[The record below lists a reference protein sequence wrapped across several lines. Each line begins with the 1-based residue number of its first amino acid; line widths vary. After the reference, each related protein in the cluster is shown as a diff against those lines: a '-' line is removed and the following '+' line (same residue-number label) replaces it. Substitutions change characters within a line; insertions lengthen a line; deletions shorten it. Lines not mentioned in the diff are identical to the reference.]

1 MSAEGTKERIH
12 YYMDWIRLLWAGM
25 LLNGSGII
33 GLTLNLDSWL
43 KIILFV
49 GGFVLEGAF
58 GVLIFLV
65 HRRVDAL
72 ITKLEEGP

>member
-1 MSAEGTKERIH
+1 
-12 YYMDWIRLLWAGM
+12 M
-25 LLNGSGII
+25 LLNGSGVI

-43 KIILFV
+43 RIILFI

-58 GVLIFLV
+58 GILIFLV

-72 ITKLEEGP
+72 ITKLGEGP

>member
-1 MSAEGTKERIH
+1 VSAEGTKERIH

-43 KIILFV
+43 RINLFI
-49 GGFVLEGAF
+49 GGFVLEGVF

>member
-1 MSAEGTKERIH
+1 
-12 YYMDWIRLLWAGM
+12 MDWNRLLWAAM
-25 LLNGSGII
+25 LLNGSGVI

-43 KIILFV
+43 RIILFI

-58 GVLIFLV
+58 GILIFLV

-72 ITKLEEGP
+72 ITKLGEGP